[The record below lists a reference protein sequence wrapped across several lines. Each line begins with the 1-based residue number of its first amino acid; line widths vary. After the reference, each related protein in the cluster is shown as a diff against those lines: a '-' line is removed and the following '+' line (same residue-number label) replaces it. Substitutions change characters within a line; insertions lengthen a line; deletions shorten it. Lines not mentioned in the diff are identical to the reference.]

1 MVCLVFWADGSG
13 KEAERY
19 GHESRNKTQGA
30 VKVPGVRHIRQDHTS
45 GLRTRTPHLA
55 DADKADV
62 AGGLYSRHKLQMVPF
77 SCISH
82 GKCVTLQQNNIYNG
96 KL

>member
-30 VKVPGVRHIRQDHTS
+30 VPVPGV
-45 GLRTRTPHLA
+45 
-55 DADKADV
+55 
-62 AGGLYSRHKLQMVPF
+62 
-77 SCISH
+77 
-82 GKCVTLQQNNIYNG
+82 
-96 KL
+96 

>member
-30 VKVPGVRHIRQDHTS
+30 VKVPGVDTS
-45 GLRTRTPHLA
+45 GRTTRQ
-55 DADKADV
+55 
-62 AGGLYSRHKLQMVPF
+62 G
-77 SCISH
+77 
-82 GKCVTLQQNNIYNG
+82 
-96 KL
+96 